1 VTAPT
6 LDQLRRQ
13 LREKFPGAHP
23 ARGLRNVEP
32 PAAFDFLSPASF
44 PRGAITE
51 VIPASRRAGLSL
63 FVAAMLGQEPAA
75 SSLPELALIDGR
87 DQFDPGSFSPDDCA
101 KLLWIRCRSPQESI
115 RATDLILRDGN
126 LPRVLLD
133 LLAFSP
139 AELREIPGSAWQR
152 LKRWIESSSASLI
165 CLTPYALISCATL
178 RLSMHSGFTLE
189 HFVHTREELIQ
200 QLRTTPLLQRKQ
212 AF

>member
-1 VTAPT
+1 MKA
-6 LDQLRRQ
+6 
-13 LREKFPGAHP
+13 
-23 ARGLRNVEP
+23 VET
-32 PAAFDFLSPASF
+32 PAAFDLLSTASF
-44 PRGAITE
+44 PKGAITE

-75 SSLPELALIDGR
+75 SSIPELALIDGR
-87 DQFDPGSFSPDDCA
+87 DQFDPASFSPDDCA
-101 KLLWIRCRSPQESI
+101 KLLWIRCRTPQESI
-115 RATDLILRDGN
+115 QSADLILRDGN

-139 AELREIPGSAWQR
+139 AELREIPSSAWQR
-152 LKRWIESSSASLI
+152 LKRWMESSSASLI
-165 CLTPYALISCATL
+165 ALTPHPLVPCATL
-178 RLSMHSGFTLE
+178 RLSMHSGFTLD